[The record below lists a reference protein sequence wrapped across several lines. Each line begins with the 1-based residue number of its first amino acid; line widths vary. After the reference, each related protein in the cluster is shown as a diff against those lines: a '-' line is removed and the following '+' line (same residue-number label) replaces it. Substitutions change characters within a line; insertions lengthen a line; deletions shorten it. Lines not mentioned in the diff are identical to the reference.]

1 VAATFN
7 DQSGWIY
14 DSSVTSNTA
23 GGGGVGTKYFSLF
36 ANSTSPR
43 GPVTGDVVHARPDLG
58 NTTLTNAAQMSGKIA
73 LVMRGGGFAAVANNC
88 QAAGAIGIITYQ
100 NVRPPPDPGDPVGQ
114 NTTGATLTVP
124 NVMITKVDG
133 DAIKAAAAFDATG
146 VPANPCNVTIMPDN
160 GVVTHGGAAPD
171 TIPSYSSRGPRL
183 PDSAIKPDI
192 SAPAEVVGVAVSGS
206 GTGVQNFNGTSS
218 ATPHVAGTMALL
230 RQLHPTWSVQELN
243 ALVCN
248 TATHDLFTTT
258 AHTTKY
264 GVGRIGAG
272 RVDLTNA
279 NNANVVAFNGTD
291 AGLLGVSFGV
301 VETPVTGTSTLTKNI
316 TVKNKGATNVT
327 YNLTIQNNP
336 LLAGASF
343 TFPGGSSFTVTAGG
357 TATIPV
363 SFTATGSALKH
374 ARDPSAPQQ
383 LPAGTSRQW
392 LTEAAGYAVFTPTD
406 ASPTLRVAVY
416 AAPKPVS
423 AMHSGL
429 PTGEVDTDAATGSFM
444 LNLAG
449 SPVNSGPSLGAGFD
463 IISLVKPLELQFA
476 RSTRPFVPAPSAD
489 PNVLRYVGATSDY
502 PVASNKANTVI
513 TFGVEGFGNA
523 PVPEFNSSDKE
534 IYIDTNSDGTFD
546 FAIYL
551 SSVANGTAHSNVYVP
566 VLVNL
571 GANTASIPGFRTN
584 ILSPA
589 TADTNSF
596 NNSAV
601 LIPMPA
607 AALGDPAHG
616 LPALASV
623 GGPTAFNYVVVTFD
637 RNGNEVDITPLL
649 TYDLAKPGFDLEG
662 GNLEPFLYADVPSSV
677 PVKFAGRNFKSNG
690 SLGVWLVHM
699 HNGDGQRSDVVP
711 FRTARPK

>member
-1 VAATFN
+1 MAL
-7 DQSGWIY
+7 SP
-14 DSSVTSNTA
+14 SNTTPA
-23 GGGGVGTKYFSLF
+23 
-36 ANSTSPR
+36 
-43 GPVTGDVVHARPDLG
+43 
-58 NTTLTNAAQMSGKIA
+58 
-73 LVMRGGGFAAVANNC
+73 
-88 QAAGAIGIITYQ
+88 
-100 NVRPPPDPGDPVGQ
+100 
-114 NTTGATLTVP
+114 
-124 NVMITKVDG
+124 VMITR
-133 DAIKAAAAFDATG
+133 AARDIIVAASGGFNATTG
-146 VPANPCNVTIMPDN
+146 IPLNTVNVTINNDN
-160 GVVTHGGAAPD
+160 AVVTHGGAAPD
-171 TIPSYSSRGPRL
+171 TIPTYSSRGPRM
-183 PDSAIKPDI
+183 PDSAVKPDV
-192 SAPAEVVGVAVSGS
+192 SAPAEVVGVATSGS

-258 AHTTKY
+258 GHTIQY

-272 RVDLTNA
+272 RIDLTNA
-279 NNANVVAFNGTD
+279 NNANVVAFNGSD
-291 AGLLGVSFGV
+291 PDLLGVSFGV

-327 YNLTIQNNP
+327 YNLSIQNNP
-336 LLAGASF
+336 ALAGASF
-343 TFPGGSSFTVTAGG
+343 TFPGGSSFTVTAGSS
-357 TATIPV
+357 ATVPV
-363 SFTATGSALKH
+363 QFSATGNLLKH
-374 ARDPSAPQQ
+374 RRETSVASSQVTTS
-383 LPAGTSRQW
+383 GTLTRQW

-416 AAPKPVS
+416 AAAKPVS

-449 SPVNSGPSLGAGFD
+449 SPVNSGPSYGLGFD

-476 RSTRPFVPAPSAD
+476 RSAKIPAPPAD

-502 PVASNKANTVI
+502 SVNTNKANTVI
-513 TFGVEGFGNA
+513 TFGVEGFGDA

-534 IYIDTNSDGTFD
+534 IYIDTNRDGTFD
-546 FAIYL
+546 FAIFL
-551 SSVANGTAHSNVYVP
+551 SSLSSGTAHTNVYFP

-571 GANTASIPGFRTN
+571 GTGAGSVQFRTN
-584 ILSPA
+584 LLSPG

-596 NNSAV
+596 NNSAI
-601 LIPMPA
+601 LIAVSA

-616 LPALASV
+616 LPALGSV

-637 RNGNEVDITPLL
+637 RNGNQVDVTPLL

-662 GNLEPFLYADVPSSV
+662 GNPEPFLYFDVPSSL
-677 PVKFAGRNFKSNG
+677 PVKFAAKNFKSNG